1 MARWAGIWVIAA
13 LLAPLPAT
21 ATTLDYDA
29 FVGGAKVGG
38 AEIVIE
44 KAADTYQIHGKAW
57 AEGFFSWMTEWR
69 SHFTAAG
76 RFVGGLPIGEG
87 YSLIELAKDKVKEIS
102 LANGEV
108 TYVKNGKSKQT
119 PAPASKL
126 DFLTALFLPTN
137 GCDTSS
143 DIHSGKDQYSVR
155 LKRAQSMSGADGAN
169 LRCDFEV
176 RDQDNERIEASVWL
190 GVVNGV
196 TVPVRLDL
204 KGAVEGTLKLRA

>member
-1 MARWAGIWVIAA
+1 MARWARSWVIAA
-13 LLAPLPAT
+13 LLAPLPAV

-29 FVGGAKVGG
+29 YVGGTKVGG
-38 AEIVIE
+38 AEVVIE
-44 KAADTYQIHGKAW
+44 KAEDTYQIRGKAW
-57 AEGFFSWMTEWR
+57 AEGLFRWMTDWR
-69 SHFTAAG
+69 THFTAMG
-76 RFVGGLPIGEG
+76 RFIDGTPIGEG

-108 TYVKNGKSKQT
+108 TYVKNGKTKQS

-126 DFLTALFLPTN
+126 DFLTALFLPTES
-137 GCDTSS
+137 CDASYQL
-143 DIHSGKDQYSVR
+143 HSGKDEYSVR
-155 LKRAQSMSGADGAN
+155 LKRAESLSGGHGAT

-176 RDQDNERIEASVWL
+176 RDQDDERIDASVWL
-190 GVVNGV
+190 GVVDGV